1 MRITEGDQTAVSFG
15 MRLKAERT
23 RIGLN
28 QKEMAARLG
37 VSLNTYGRYERGLR
51 SPELRPLERLASMG
65 IDVHWLLTGARVE
78 HQRAP
83 AEVDPQL
90 MGMIV
95 DAVRAMYRAEG
106 AAIPD
111 RTLGEEASRI
121 YTELSPRQGDPA
133 AALIALGEILAERRR
148 RLRESATN
156 PSRSK
161 RPA

>member
-1 MRITEGDQTAVSFG
+1 MQQHELAS
-15 MRLKAERT
+15 L
-23 RIGLN
+23 
-28 QKEMAARLG
+28 LG
-37 VSLNTYGRYERGLR
+37 VSLNTYGRYERGES
-51 SPELRPLERLASMG
+51 SPDVDVLERLISMG
-65 IDVHWLLTGARVE
+65 IDVHWLLTGAPAE

-121 YTELSPRQGDPA
+121 YTEIAPRQGDPA
-133 AALIALGEILAERRR
+133 
-148 RLRESATN
+148 
-156 PSRSK
+156 
-161 RPA
+161 

>member
-1 MRITEGDQTAVSFG
+1 MGITDADQIAVSFG
-15 MRLKAERT
+15 ERLKAERA
-23 RIGLN
+23 RIGVN

-51 SPELRPLERLASMG
+51 SPELRALERLASMG
-65 IDVHWLLTGARVE
+65 IDVHWLLTGERVE
-78 HQRAP
+78 RQQVP

-121 YTELSPRQGDPA
+121 YTEIAPRQGDPA
-133 AALIALGEILAERRR
+133 AALIALGEILADRRR
-148 RLRESATN
+148 RLRESAAA
-156 PSRSK
+156 PDRSK